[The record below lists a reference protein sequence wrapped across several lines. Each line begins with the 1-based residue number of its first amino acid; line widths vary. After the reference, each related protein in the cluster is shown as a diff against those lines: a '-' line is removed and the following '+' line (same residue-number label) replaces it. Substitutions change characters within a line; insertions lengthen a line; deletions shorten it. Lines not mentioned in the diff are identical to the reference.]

1 MTLFEVAAATNTSLF
16 AESYATASGEDAT
29 LTVAR
34 TLPNGTDDRLVVFG
48 DAELVVVVVGVLDVV
63 VVDAMGVLDVVVVDA
78 MGVLDVVVVVVRDV
92 VIVLIVV
99 LEEREPDA
107 STK

>member
-63 VVDAMGVLDVVVVDA
+63 VVDAMGVLDVVVV
-78 MGVLDVVVVVVRDV
+78 VVRDV